1 MSACSHN
8 RRLLLPFRFNGPG
21 ARKHV
26 KSEREVYTK
35 IVGGRGPR
43 GEVLTPVPLLGCTL
57 DHIKQLYE
65 TVL

>member
-21 ARKHV
+21 AREHV

-35 IVGGRGPR
+35 IVGVPR
-43 GEVLTPVPLLGCTL
+43 FRMHT
-57 DHIKQLYE
+57 
-65 TVL
+65 